1 MSVKSIHSWSSDLP
15 ILLSSAH
22 FISFRLFCTNLW
34 SGGGGGVGVGVGNLH
49 KMYLNVDLQNSL
61 VQMIISSWPGCWKA
75 Y

>member
-1 MSVKSIHSWSSDLP
+1 MSVKSIHSWSSDP
-15 ILLSSAH
+15 PTLSSAH
-22 FISFRLFCTNLW
+22 SISFCLICTNFW
-34 SGGGGGVGVGVGNLH
+34 SGGVGNLR